1 MYKLLIFGLHS
12 TLYGLIPP
20 VRLLIFEIL
29 SQLRVTIA
37 FQDEI
42 LQSLIGKMLIFMPT
56 YWFKLRLSVHKY

>member
-1 MYKLLIFGLHS
+1 MYELLILSDIPPCMGLFPPVCLLIFD
-12 TLYGLIPP
+12 
-20 VRLLIFEIL
+20 IL

-56 YWFKLRLSVHKY
+56 YWLKLRINH

>member
-1 MYKLLIFGLHS
+1 MRSFLDKSQIPPCMGLF
-12 TLYGLIPP
+12 PP

-37 FQDEI
+37 LQDDI

-56 YWFKLRLSVHKY
+56 YWLKLRLSVHKY